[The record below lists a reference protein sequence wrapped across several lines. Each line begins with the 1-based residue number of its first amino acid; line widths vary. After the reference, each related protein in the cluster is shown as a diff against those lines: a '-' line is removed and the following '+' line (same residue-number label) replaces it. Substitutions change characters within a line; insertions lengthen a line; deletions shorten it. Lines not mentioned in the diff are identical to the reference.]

1 MMLGV
6 LFCSCNTPNE
16 PPTEKGIVYTIK
28 WLLDYPEYPNYNF
41 MAHIYEYTCDDAVN
55 TRQVDD
61 ITYGK
66 ISVFTAKKGV
76 TRIKIVF
83 IITDM
88 SSGFSVSKWIDKVY
102 DITQSKEIIIDKHT
116 PVSESEPQ

>member
-1 MMLGV
+1 
-6 LFCSCNTPNE
+6 
-16 PPTEKGIVYTIK
+16 
-28 WLLDYPEYPNYNF
+28 
-41 MAHIYEYTCDDAVN
+41 MAHIYEYTGDDAVN

>member
-16 PPTEKGIVYTIK
+16 PTNEKGIVYSIK

-41 MAHIYEYTCDDAVN
+41 MAHIYEYTGDDAVN